1 MSGEGILNLFI
12 KGELDM
18 LQMENIIKDFAG
30 VIALDH
36 VNFSVEEGHIHALVG
51 ENGAGKS
58 TLMKVLSGVYPYGTY
73 EGRIL
78 IDGKE
83 MRFNNTNDSR
93 NNGIAIIYQE
103 LMLYPE
109 LSIAENICLQS
120 VGPIVSASKMH
131 SDAQKWMQMVGL
143 DDNPETPIKFL
154 GVGKQQMVEIAKAL
168 SLNARLLILDEPTA
182 SLTDTEVK
190 KLFTVL
196 NMLRDKG
203 VTCIYI
209 SHKLEEVMEIS
220 DEITVLR
227 DGCTVGTILTKDA
240 TQPQIIQMMVGR
252 EMSQRFPEKY
262 PPKQDVVALEL
273 KNFSVEDFKRPGHMI
288 DKNVNLKLHYGEI
301 VGLAGLMGAGRTE
314 LVNSLFGDFKGKV
327 TGQIFV
333 DGEEVKIKATSDA
346 IKHKIGLVTEDR
358 KKTGLNLIAAIDSN
372 IAIASVDRYSRFGI
386 MDDSRLGADVEEMM
400 KKTKVKARSMKQIV
414 MKLSGGNQQKVA
426 IAKWL
431 MSQPRIMIFDEPTR
445 GIDVGAKYEIYC
457 LLQELKK
464 EGIAILVISSE
475 LPEVLGLS
483 DRILVLREGEISAE
497 FAADDASSV
506 GIMEKAI

>member
-1 MSGEGILNLFI
+1 
-12 KGELDM
+12 M
-18 LQMENIIKDFAG
+18 LQMENIIKDFTG
-30 VIALDH
+30 VRALDH
-36 VNFSVEEGHIHALVG
+36 VNLSVETGHIHALVG

-58 TLMKVLSGVYPYGTY
+58 TLMKVLSGVYPNGTY
-73 EGRIL
+73 EGRII

-83 MRFNNTNDSR
+83 VKFNNTNDSR
-93 NNGIAIIYQE
+93 NEGIAIIYQE

-109 LSIAENICLQS
+109 LSIAENICMQS
-120 VGPIVSASKMH
+120 VGPIVSVSKMH
-131 SDAQKWMQMVGL
+131 SDSAKWMELVGL
-143 DDNPETPIKFL
+143 EDNPETPIKYL

-168 SLNARLLILDEPTA
+168 SLNAKILILDEPTA
-182 SLTDTEVK
+182 SLTDNEVK

-209 SHKLEEVMEIS
+209 SHKLEEVIEIS

-227 DGCTVGTILTKDA
+227 DGCTVGTMLTKDA
-240 TQPQIIQMMVGR
+240 TQPKIIQMMVGR
-252 EMSQRFPEKY
+252 EMSQRYPEKY
-262 PPKQDVVALEL
+262 PPKQEKVALEL
-273 KNFSVEDFKRPGHMI
+273 KNFSVEDYKRPGHMI
-288 DKNVNLKLHYGEI
+288 DKDVNLKLHYGEI

-333 DGEEVKIKATSDA
+333 DGNEVKIKSTSDA
-346 IKHKIGLVTEDR
+346 INCGIGLVTEDR
-358 KKTGLNLIAAIDSN
+358 KITGLNLIGAIDSN
-372 IAIASVDRYSRFGI
+372 IAIASVDKYSPAGI
-386 MDDSRLGADVEEMM
+386 MNDSALSADVDEMM
-400 KKTKVKARSMKQIV
+400 KKTKVKATSMKQV
-414 MKLSGGNQQKVA
+414 VGKLSGGNQQKVA

-431 MSQPRIMIFDEPTR
+431 LSQPRILIFDEPTR

-464 EGIAILVISSE
+464 EGMAILVISSE

-497 FAADDASSV
+497 FSADEASSV